1 MTLLALS
8 INGGIKTI
16 GAYAGLAAV
25 IALAL
30 LALLY
35 FSQAR
40 ELKRLSEWAERESAR
55 RQAAPAP
62 QGVQPPRP
70 APAAPPPAPVVM
82 APVPAGPGAPVVT
95 SVEGVRRVPIP
106 TGAAEEMS
114 PAPPVVAAPP
124 DATTLSGEVAAPA
137 ETDVV
142 APAEA
147 TATGDASGAEAPPVP
162 PFPPAPTPAGW
173 LGVETTQPPLPPAP
187 AAQPLPRLIAEAVPG
202 QPAGTTHE
210 IGAGLLIGRGKVASL
225 RLSDPLASARHARI
239 SKQGDRFML
248 EDLGSTNGTFVN
260 GVLISAPTQLGERDR
275 IRLGESEF
283 TFALAPG
290 TPEPNGSTGQVRPAA
305 VPLLAAAAPEREV
318 ELPFEEPPPPAAHR
332 HLRLPFS
339 HDEVPSTQAGLP
351 PAPDPERPA
360 GRGRWLAVLAIVLGL
375 AAVAF
380 AVVELAPGNGPKKP
394 AQHATTP
401 PASSGATATTTQKR
415 SSTSGPAPSTV
426 TVAVF
431 NAAGRSGLAGT
442 VSSKLAGDGYAKGAV
457 ANAAAQSTT
466 TVGYGTGE
474 RAAALEVA
482 RSLGLPASDVAP
494 MTSTAAGAAGGAE
507 VAVTLGASYGG

>member
-8 INGGIKTI
+8 INGGIKTL

-55 RQAAPAP
+55 RQAPPTP
-62 QGVQPPRP
+62 QGARPP
-70 APAAPPPAPVVM
+70 PAAPPPAPAVM

-95 SVEGVRRVPIP
+95 TVEGVRRVPIP
-106 TGAAEEMS
+106 TGAAGEMP

-124 DATTLSGEVAAPA
+124 DATTLSGEVAVPA

-142 APAEA
+142 APAEG
-147 TATGDASGAEAPPVP
+147 TPTGDASGAEAPPVA
-162 PFPPAPTPAGW
+162 PFPPAPAPAGW
-173 LGVETTQPPLPPAP
+173 LGVETAQPSLPPAP

-239 SKQGDRFML
+239 SKQADRFML

-290 TPEPNGSTGQVRPAA
+290 TTPDPNGGTGQVRPAA

-318 ELPFEEPPPPAAHR
+318 ELPVEDPPPAAHR

-339 HDEVPSTQAGLP
+339 HDEAPSTQAGLP

-360 GRGRWLAVLAIVLGL
+360 GRGRWLAVVAIVVAL

-380 AVVELAPGNGPKKP
+380 AVVELAPGSGPKKP

-415 SSTSGPAPSTV
+415 GSASGPAPSTV

-431 NAAGRSGLAGT
+431 NGTGRPGLAGT
-442 VSSKLAGDGYAKGAV
+442 VSSKLASDGYAKSAV
-457 ANAAAQSTT
+457 ANAAAQTTT

-482 RSLGLPASDVAP
+482 RSLGLPASDVGP